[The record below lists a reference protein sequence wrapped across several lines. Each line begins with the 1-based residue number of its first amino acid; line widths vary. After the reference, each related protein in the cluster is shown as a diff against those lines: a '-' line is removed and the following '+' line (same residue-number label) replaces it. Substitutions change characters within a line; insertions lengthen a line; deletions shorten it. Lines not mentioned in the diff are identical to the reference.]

1 MVVRGV
7 IWGREKLKKSKKER
21 RGRVRGLTSRSQENL

>member
-1 MVVRGV
+1 MMVGE
-7 IWGREKLKKSKKER
+7 RETKKIKKER